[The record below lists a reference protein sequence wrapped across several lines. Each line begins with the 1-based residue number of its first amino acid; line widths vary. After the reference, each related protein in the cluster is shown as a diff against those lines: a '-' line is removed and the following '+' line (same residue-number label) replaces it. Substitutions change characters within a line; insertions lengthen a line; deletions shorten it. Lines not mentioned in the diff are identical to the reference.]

1 VSRPGRRRQGGCW
14 LLPPVLVGCL
24 GAGAALGLLISWWL
38 WPVEYTDV
46 SPDTL
51 RPAHRLE
58 YIVLIAQAYK
68 HDGDLRQAQ
77 IRLAALGDLAA
88 MGLEVATVAEQQA
101 AQGESVS
108 PADVE
113 RIRAL
118 AALAYAL
125 GHRRSTLAAYLP
137 GGPGYV
143 PGAAPTATWTPWP
156 TATPTLPPPTPTTLP
171 TPSPTQTAL
180 PTETPVPILTREPT
194 HTPTVRA
201 SATPSRAPSSTITS
215 TPTLT
220 PRPTRTPRPT
230 WTPTVTPRPE
240 PRFELAQLRRV
251 CPGASDPE
259 EVGGQL
265 RITVLNA
272 VGEQQP
278 NVELLVRWSDGEDRV
293 FTGLKPE
300 VGAGY
305 ADFAMER
312 GQSYQVGVIGTESDV
327 AQGVVADECADGTG
341 GTRMASWEIV
351 FRLSG
356 AGSSE

>member
-1 VSRPGRRRQGGCW
+1 
-14 LLPPVLVGCL
+14 LPPLLIGCL
-24 GAGAALGLLISWWL
+24 GVGVALGLLISWWL

-68 HDGDLRQAQ
+68 HDGDLRRAQ
-77 IRLAALGDLAA
+77 IRLAALGDLAS
-88 MGLEVATVAEQQA
+88 MGL
-101 AQGESVS
+101 
-108 PADVE
+108 
-113 RIRAL
+113 
-118 AALAYAL
+118 
-125 GHRRSTLAAYLP
+125 AYLP

-156 TATPTLPPPTPTTLP
+156 TATPTFPPPTPTASP
-171 TPSPTQTAL
+171 TPSPTATSQ
-180 PTETPVPILTREPT
+180 PTETPTPALTREPT
-194 HTPTVRA
+194 HTLVVRA
-201 SATPSRAPSSTITS
+201 SATPSRVPSSTVTS

-230 WTPTVTPRPE
+230 WTPTATPRPE
-240 PRFELAQLRRV
+240 PRFELAQLRRI
-251 CPGASDPE
+251 CPGASDPKE
-259 EVGGQL
+259 ASGQL

-272 VGEQQP
+272 EGEQQP

-300 VGAGY
+300 MGAGY
-305 ADFAMER
+305 ADFSLER
-312 GQSYQVGVIGTESDV
+312 GQSYQVGVIGVESDV
-327 AQGVVADECADGTG
+327 AQGIVADECVDGAG
-341 GTRMASWEIV
+341 GTQVVSWEIV